1 MNKTKSVILIISL
14 FSACLSGAHAKEV
27 PALDPEIV
35 ASPAEDE
42 VETMRHLIAV
52 TEQQLAVQKQLRNV
66 MAEFKKQKDR
76 FFKGDQ
82 SNKHS
87 FKMVK
92 TASAILQIIND
103 NHLQHLCSSEY
114 LEELTLFSSIAGKNT
129 PARP

>member
-1 MNKTKSVILIISL
+1 MNRNLILIISL
-14 FSACLSGAHAKEV
+14 FATCLAGVNAKEV
-27 PALDPEIV
+27 PAIDPEIV

-42 VETMRHLIAV
+42 LETMKHLITV
-52 TEQQLAVQKQLRNV
+52 TEQQLAVQKQLRNL

-92 TASAILQIIND
+92 TASTILQIIND